1 MDLTYL
7 RMDPIGPDRL
17 RLFTRSYDSPEGA
30 MQRDFRKAGSIRTT
44 QQDIEVVVR
53 VMRGL
58 HAEGLP
64 AGVHASRLEA
74 RIGHFER
81 RWAEAML
88 RDHAGGAAAG
98 GARRLA
104 VAP

>member
-1 MDLTYL
+1 M
-7 RMDPIGPDRL
+7 RRAV
-17 RLFTRSYDSPEGA
+17 F
-30 MQRDFRKAGSIRTT
+30 QHTT
-44 QQDIEVVVR
+44 QQDIAVVTR
-53 VMRGL
+53 TMRGL

-64 AGVHASRLEA
+64 AGVHSSRLEE

-81 RWAEAML
+81 TWAEAML
-88 RDHAGGAAAG
+88 RERAAGAAG